1 MIPDHHPGQAFSEKW
16 SPRFGI
22 MLYSWRVVITSGAN
36 GSEEVC
42 AMTCGRLWLVLA
54 VALVGVPGAVQA
66 EVQFRHAL
74 DDSPLA
80 VKPQPGEVE
89 TDAVKTFKQSGENPY
104 LGNEQALAEGKK
116 LYVQNCQAC
125 HLPDGSGRMGPS
137 LISDKWIRERAAT
150 DVGMFE
156 IIYGGASG
164 AMQSF
169 ARRGLTQD
177 QILRVIAYVRSLK
190 KS

>member
-1 MIPDHHPGQAFSEKW
+1 MRGT
-16 SPRFGI
+16 R
-22 MLYSWRVVITSGAN
+22 R
-36 GSEEVC
+36 
-42 AMTCGRLWLVLA
+42 WLFVL
-54 VALVGVPGAVQA
+54 ALVGFATNPLAAQIV
-66 EVQFRHAL
+66 FRHAL
-74 DDSPLA
+74 DNSALE
-80 VKPQPGEVE
+80 VKPRAGEVE
-89 TDAVKTFKQSGENPY
+89 TDAVKDFKSTGKNPY
-104 LGNEQALAEGKK
+104 DGQEQALADGRK
-116 LYVQNCQAC
+116 LYQTNCQAC

-169 ARRGLTQD
+169 ARRGMTQD
-177 QILRVIAYVRSLK
+177 EMLRVIAYVRSLK